1 MSAKGLSICRCKDK
15 VRQAIKLRGRKHG
28 GKAVIRGR
36 QKNKKWTVLAL
47 LDQII
52 KRLNDLKIEKK
63 LRMIYIYCVLIPLII
78 TDSVILYTVFEA
90 NKNNTN
96 HENASI
102 CNIVKNNL
110 KAEFDTA
117 VIITN
122 RIYGSSQINSFLN
135 QHYDSPFEYYNANME
150 QIGNNWFTSGTAA
163 LETKVT
169 LYANNS
175 TLVNG
180 GSVQRLDEHI
190 RSSEWYQ
197 FYKSSERDRV
207 LYIYMDTTNAK
218 YFGPRRRI
226 SLISNLNFYQYR
238 NCEKLVKVD
247 MDYSYIAKSFI
258 KMKYDAPVYVCH
270 NNRVILS
277 NEKPS
282 DINTR
287 FALFTE
293 WERVAYNEVFSFAGQ
308 EIQIYVLR
316 KDKSI
321 VSYIWANMPLIL
333 FLLMIN
339 IVLPYVF
346 MRIVERSFTERIIGL
361 TEIFQKVEKEPLQLI
376 DYDVSKDEIGILIKY
391 YNQMASRM
399 TDLIQVV
406 YKDKLIEQEA
416 NIARQNAELL
426 ALRSQ
431 INPHFLFNTLES
443 IRMRSLLKEEKET
456 AHMVQQLAI
465 MERRY
470 VDWSKDYIPIA
481 EEMGI
486 VEAYLELQKYRFDK
500 RLSYELEIE
509 EECKAYSVP
518 QLTIVTFVENACVH
532 GVESKATT
540 CWVFVRVFIKDGCL
554 ELEIEDTGNGLEEEQ
569 VIALKEIMVN
579 ADIAL
584 LKKKKHV
591 GIINACLRLK
601 MMTKNKVTFDIES
614 EKGVGTMVSIKIP
627 LEALQ

>member
-1 MSAKGLSICRCKDK
+1 MAQLENKGFIGYKLVDK
-15 VRQAIKLRGRKHG
+15 V
-28 GKAVIRGR
+28 IRY
-36 QKNKKWTVLAL
+36 
-47 LDQII
+47 
-52 KRLNDLKIEKK
+52 LNDLKVEKK
-63 LRMIYIYCVLIPLII
+63 LRLIYIYCVLIPLII
-78 TDSVILYTVFEA
+78 TDSIILYTAFEV
-90 NKNNTN
+90 NKNNIN
-96 HENASI
+96 HENVSI

-110 KAEFDTA
+110 QRDFDTA
-117 VIITN
+117 ITIAN

-135 QHYDSPFEYYNANME
+135 QYYDTPIEYYNANMK
-150 QIGNNWFTSGTAA
+150 QIGNNWFASGTSA

-169 LYANNS
+169 LYASNP

-180 GSVQRLDEHI
+180 GSVQRLDDNI

-197 FYKSSERDRV
+197 FYKNSEPDRV
-207 LYIYMDTTNAK
+207 LYIYIDTSNAK

-226 SLISNLNFYQYR
+226 SLITNLNFYQYK
-238 NCEKLVKVD
+238 NCEKLVKID
-247 MDYSYIAKSFI
+247 MDYSYMAKSFI
-258 KMKYDAPVYVCH
+258 KMNYDAPVYVCN

-287 FALFTE
+287 FAPFTE
-293 WERVAYNEVFSFAGQ
+293 WKRIAYNEVFSVAGQ
-308 EIQIYVLR
+308 EIQIYVL
-316 KDKSI
+316 KKNKTI
-321 VSYIWANMPLIL
+321 VSYIWVNMPLIIL
-333 FLLMIN
+333 LLMVN
-339 IVLPYVF
+339 IILPYAF
-346 MRIVERSFTERIIGL
+346 MRIIDCSFTERIIKL
-361 TEIFQKVEKEPLQLI
+361 TEVFQKVENEPLQLI
-376 DYDVSKDEIGILIKY
+376 DYDVSKDEIGILIKH

-406 YKDKLIEQEA
+406 YKDKLREQEV

-481 EEMGI
+481 EEIEI
-486 VEAYLELQKYRFDK
+486 VKAYLELQKYRFDK

-509 EECKAYSVP
+509 EECKAYVVP
-518 QLTIVTFVENACVH
+518 QLTMVTFVENACVH
-532 GVESKATT
+532 GVESKSTT
-540 CWVFVRVFIKDGCL
+540 CWVFVRVFIKDNYL
-554 ELEIEDTGNGLEEEQ
+554 ELEIEDTGNGLEEEE
-569 VIALKEIMVN
+569 VFALKDIMVN
-579 ADIAL
+579 ADISL

-591 GIINACLRLK
+591 GMVNACLRLK
-601 MMTKNKVTFDIES
+601 IMTKDKVTFDIES
-614 EKGVGTMVSIKIP
+614 EKGVGTMVSIKLPI
-627 LEALQ
+627 ETLQ